1 MTRVANNRATRA
13 MSPPGPHCL
22 YLYLFLDVFSRKIV
36 AWQTDAEENGNSAG
50 EPPGMLKCLCLSGA
64 HSPNPLES

>member
-1 MTRVANNRATRA
+1 
-13 MSPPGPHCL
+13 
-22 YLYLFLDVFSRKIV
+22 LYLFLDVFSRKIV